1 VVAVR
6 ARIGQ
11 DFYPVEANFDR
22 KSVGMGMSRNGK
34 KAMWTSVASTPD
46 LSAIRC

>member
-11 DFYPVEANFDR
+11 DYPVEANFDR
-22 KSVGMGMSRNGK
+22 ESVGMGMSRNGK

-46 LSAIRC
+46 LFAIRC